1 MSRKLW
7 IKLRVSEEE
16 KAEFEAKAEA
26 AGMTLADLIRHRLF
40 QYRLRDTRGE
50 QEALRLIA
58 RAGANLN
65 QIARWANT
73 YKGEAEALKVILML
87 NAVLRELKRRGPCI

>member
-26 AGMTLADLIRHRLF
+26 AGMTLADLIRYRLL
-40 QYRLRDTRGE
+40 QYRMRKTSVE
-50 QEALRLIA
+50 QESLRLIA

-65 QIARWANT
+65 QVARWVNT
-73 YKGEAEALKVILML
+73 YKSEAEAIKVIVYLD
-87 NAVLRELKRRGPCI
+87 AVLRELKRRGPCI

>member
-7 IKLRVSEEE
+7 IKLRVSEAE
-16 KAEFEAKAEA
+16 KAEFEAKAQEA
-26 AGMTLADLIRHRLF
+26 GITLADLIRHRLL
-40 QYRLRDTRGE
+40 QYRLRKTPEER
-50 QEALRLIA
+50 EAIRLIA

-73 YKGEAEALKVILML
+73 YTREIGAVHVIMRLD
-87 NAVLRELKRRGPCI
+87 AVLRELKERGPCS

>member
-7 IKLRVSEEE
+7 IKLRVSETE
-16 KAEFEAKAEA
+16 KAEFEAKAQD
-26 AGMTLADLIRHRLF
+26 AGMTLADLIRHRLL
-40 QYRLRDTRGE
+40 QYRLRKTSEER
-50 QEALRLIA
+50 EAIRLIA

-73 YKGEAEALKVILML
+73 YTREIGSVQVIMRLD
-87 NAVLRELKRRGPCI
+87 AVLRELKERGPCT

>member
-7 IKLRVSEEE
+7 IKLRVSEAE
-16 KAEFEAKAEA
+16 KAEFEAKAQD
-26 AGMTLADLIRHRLF
+26 AGMTLADLIRHRLL
-40 QYRLRDTRGE
+40 QYRLRKTPEER
-50 QEALRLIA
+50 EAIRLIA

-73 YKGEAEALKVILML
+73 YTREIGAVHVIIRLD
-87 NAVLRELKRRGPCI
+87 AVLRELKERGPCT